1 MAGDAIRVREALTG
15 ASSTWEIRL
24 RMAAMGWLSQ
34 TRIMDERRGGA
45 CFQIWFKRQ
54 DWHGRLSEVTFHSG
68 CQVPLDRGDGCGAGG
83 DTAAM
88 HAEAIDA
95 ALRATDAWD
104 RFPDSI
110 PCQMPD
116 HTTVDS
122 GYRTAQAFGPDSRG
136 VHPRGFPTE
145 RLHDLDSLLDGG
157 SPEADGLLLRACR
170 LAALGMYHDDLSP
183 YRWSSP
189 GWHIDRRWGFEH
201 AVSFPEWNGVRTDCR
216 PVKQST
222 PELSAA
228 FVHALLDAS
237 FRTFR
242 GWLGTYGPGSPR
254 GELPPCLHHSKLPLF
269 NAERQRQRE
278 DLLAD
283 PGVLAREPAAVEAMA
298 ARWDAR
304 RVADPVLA
312 REWCTLTE
320 EHVVLALDDL
330 GPVPDAPA
338 A

>member
-1 MAGDAIRVREALTG
+1 MPSWGEATVAGDAIRVREALTG

-170 LAALGMYHDDLSP
+170 LAALGMIMTTCRLTAGHRPAGIST
-183 YRWSSP
+183 
-189 GWHIDRRWGFEH
+189 
-201 AVSFPEWNGVRTDCR
+201 AVGAS
-216 PVKQST
+216 ST
-222 PELSAA
+222 PSPSRSGTASGRTAARSNSQRPNCRRPSSTRCSTRASGHSADGLGRMA
-228 FVHALLDAS
+228 PAPRAANCRRASTTRS
-237 FRTFR
+237 FRCSMLNGSAR
-242 GWLGTYGPGSPR
+242 GKTYWPIPACWPGSP
-254 GELPPCLHHSKLPLF
+254 PPSKRWPPVGTQGAWRTRCWRA
-269 NAERQRQRE
+269 N
-278 DLLAD
+278 
-283 PGVLAREPAAVEAMA
+283 GAR
-298 ARWDAR
+298 
-304 RVADPVLA
+304 
-312 REWCTLTE
+312 
-320 EHVVLALDDL
+320 
-330 GPVPDAPA
+330 
-338 A
+338 